1 MATPSLATVD
11 DLADWLGEVIT
22 ADSADGKRASR
33 LLRLA
38 SAMVRRESGR
48 KWLDESGG
56 LVADLPEEVVDVT
69 CAVAGRGFTNP
80 NAETGVRVDDYSTYQ
95 KVDEAGLY
103 LTDSEKDILSQF
115 SGARF
120 GGLGT
125 VTVERRDIHSLGNY
139 ECEEQLLPPYY

>member
-1 MATPSLATVD
+1 MVTPSLATVD

-38 SAMVRRESGR
+38 SALVRRESGR
-48 KWLDESGG
+48 KWLDEPGG

-80 NAETGVRVDDYSTYQ
+80 NAETSVRLDDYSTYQ

-125 VTVERRDIHSLGNY
+125 VSVERGDIRRSLRFESE
-139 ECEEQLLPPYY
+139 ECILPPYY